1 MILFVGHKL
10 AMSECVRER
19 EIERYNSA
27 YYVPYAKQ

>member
-1 MILFVGHKL
+1 MILFSHKL

-27 YYVPYAKQ
+27 YYVPYDKQ